1 MFFYFFIYWA
11 FLVSGREVFPL
22 SFTFSLVL
30 ILKEIFLSL
39 ATSQYK
45 NPANPMAHYEGTA
58 EEILQQTGG
67 NIDMLVAG
75 AGTGGTITGIA
86 RKLKER
92 VST

>member
-1 MFFYFFIYWA
+1 M
-11 FLVSGREVFPL
+11 S
-22 SFTFSLVL
+22 
-30 ILKEIFLSL
+30 
-39 ATSQYK
+39 
-45 NPANPMAHYEGTA
+45 HYEGTA

-92 VST
+92 VSIQKL

>member
-1 MFFYFFIYWA
+1 
-11 FLVSGREVFPL
+11 
-22 SFTFSLVL
+22 
-30 ILKEIFLSL
+30 
-39 ATSQYK
+39 
-45 NPANPMAHYEGTA
+45 MAHYEGTA

-92 VST
+92 VSIWSVTDSKIKSL

>member
-1 MFFYFFIYWA
+1 
-11 FLVSGREVFPL
+11 
-22 SFTFSLVL
+22 
-30 ILKEIFLSL
+30 
-39 ATSQYK
+39 
-45 NPANPMAHYEGTA
+45 MAHYEGTA

-92 VST
+92 VGHIFSLYSMIKEQLIQIGIMLLSAFIRVIKIMTTMKFFVK

>member
-1 MFFYFFIYWA
+1 
-11 FLVSGREVFPL
+11 
-22 SFTFSLVL
+22 
-30 ILKEIFLSL
+30 
-39 ATSQYK
+39 
-45 NPANPMAHYEGTA
+45 MAHYEGTA

-92 VST
+92 VSTCTKHIKPAYKLSWS

>member
-1 MFFYFFIYWA
+1 
-11 FLVSGREVFPL
+11 
-22 SFTFSLVL
+22 
-30 ILKEIFLSL
+30 
-39 ATSQYK
+39 
-45 NPANPMAHYEGTA
+45 MAHYEGTA

-92 VST
+92 VSTCAKNTNAQCINTVSVCKWFEVSSEWYYNDISRQDNLGKSSFT